1 MAEPGRSGRRD
12 SDGHDDWHRRLHR
25 QSPAITA
32 VLAADGTVVYVNP
45 AVERILGYR
54 PEEVTGTS
62 TDEYVHPADWSA
74 VSDTIRGIRSDP
86 DDVRTIEVRVRRAE
100 ESWSRLTLTLRSRL
114 EDDVIEGI
122 LVTGRPSTSHGE
134 PKADPIATK
143 ERMKLALEGAN
154 LGVWDWDMVTD
165 EVDRDELLTEMLG
178 YTPAEMGDHLVDWAE
193 LVHPA
198 GKQRHDEAL
207 AEHVANRT
215 PYYESEYRLKT
226 KSGEWKWV
234 RTMGKVVER
243 DDDGSPLRAVG
254 IHQDIDDRKRAQLA
268 LREEREMFTQGPAVV
283 FKWADEAGWP
293 VEYVSENV
301 EDVFG
306 YAPMEL
312 HSEGVVFADLVHDA
326 DLDGLVQD
334 VSEQRSGE
342 GNRINPDPYR
352 IITAE
357 GDVRWVLEHTKKIQD
372 GSSDGYLLGY
382 LVDITERKR
391 RERELAER
399 ERKYRKLFED
409 TRDALMVLDRD
420 GFIDCNERTL
430 ELFGCESVDSFVEY
444 SPWDLSPPTQSDGT
458 SSREAALGYIER
470 AFQEGEA
477 FFEWTHQRADGTEFP
492 AEVKLSRFEYE
503 GEPAL
508 HALVRDITERKVYER
523 RLEEQRDNL
532 DVLNQMLR
540 HDVRN
545 DLQLVTAYAELVA
558 EQCNGEIEEHI
569 GTLLASAEHAVELT
583 ETAGEMADVML
594 SADERLEN
602 VDLRPVLDGALEEV
616 RSAYPDAV
624 VTVESS
630 VPSVTVQAGS
640 MLGSV
645 FRNLL
650 KNAVQHNDKAVPEV
664 TVSVTVDE
672 AVVVRIADNGPGIP
686 SDRRDAIFGK
696 GETSLESSGTGLGL
710 YLVETLVDSYRGA
723 VRIEPNEPD
732 GVVFAVELSRVE

>member
-1 MAEPGRSGRRD
+1 
-12 SDGHDDWHRRLHR
+12 
-25 QSPAITA
+25 
-32 VLAADGTVVYVNP
+32 
-45 AVERILGYR
+45 
-54 PEEVTGTS
+54 
-62 TDEYVHPADWSA
+62 
-74 VSDTIRGIRSDP
+74 
-86 DDVRTIEVRVRRAE
+86 
-100 ESWSRLTLTLRSRL
+100 
-114 EDDVIEGI
+114 
-122 LVTGRPSTSHGE
+122 
-134 PKADPIATK
+134 
-143 ERMKLALEGAN
+143 
-154 LGVWDWDMVTD
+154 
-165 EVDRDELLTEMLG
+165 
-178 YTPAEMGDHLVDWAE
+178 
-193 LVHPA
+193 
-198 GKQRHDEAL
+198 
-207 AEHVANRT
+207 
-215 PYYESEYRLKT
+215 
-226 KSGEWKWV
+226 
-234 RTMGKVVER
+234 
-243 DDDGSPLRAVG
+243 
-254 IHQDIDDRKRAQLA
+254 
-268 LREEREMFTQGPAVV
+268 
-283 FKWADEAGWP
+283 
-293 VEYVSENV
+293 
-301 EDVFG
+301 
-306 YAPMEL
+306 MEL